1 MVIYFKLYLVLWN
14 NIRFYNKNYI
24 IVSFNKELLWM
35 LVFVVI
41 LDRVI
46 MVWVVFVKFLGYRD
60 VFDFFLD
67 RMLVRFVVIL
77 IIDDELIC
85 CWFLRDFVY
94 KNIEKIFFLLEVSDI
109 RIIYVSIYL

>member
-1 MVIYFKLYLVLWN
+1 
-14 NIRFYNKNYI
+14 
-24 IVSFNKELLWM
+24 M

-67 RMLVRFVVIL
+67 RMLVRFVVIF

-94 KNIEKIFFLLEVSDI
+94 KILKWFFLLEI
-109 RIIYVSIYL
+109 N